1 MSVSTP
7 SHDGDGRTVLEID
20 DLAVRYAVEGGSAV
34 HAVDGATFSIEA
46 GETYG
51 LVGESGCGKTTLA
64 KSLIHLLDNNGYIER
79 GEVWYDGTI
88 PRWEGSDGEPT
99 REAIEDD
106 DVPVREDGM
115 TNLAELS
122 STQIRDIRWR
132 DIAIIPQ
139 SAMNALNPVYKVG
152 DQIVESIVRHEPET
166 PEAEAYQ
173 RARDLLERVGIE
185 PDRADDYA
193 HQFSGGMKQ
202 RAVIA
207 MAMSC
212 NPDVLIADEP
222 TTALDVIIQDRIL
235 EELEQIQEEFGVS
248 IIVISHDISVMAEIC
263 DRMAVMYGGKVMES
277 GPKEDIF
284 DATANPYTLGLK
296 NSFPTITEAQQDLVS
311 IPGTPPKLQD
321 PDAGCR
327 FRERCPFAVE
337 ECHTSHPPMYD
348 AAATGTAVLEATDDE
363 RAHRTA
369 CYRIDEIEQI
379 RADAAEE
386 HTWTDETIES
396 QSR

>member
-1 MSVSTP
+1 MSI
-7 SHDGDGRTVLEID
+7 LEIN
-20 DLAVRYAVEGGSAV
+20 DLAVRYAVDDGSSV
-34 HAVDGATFSIEA
+34 HAVDGATFSVEP

-64 KSLIHLLDNNGYIER
+64 KSLIHLLDNNGFIES
-79 GEVWYDGTI
+79 GEIWFEGTI
-88 PRWEGSDGEPT
+88 PRWEGPDGEPT
-99 REAIEDD
+99 QEAIADD
-106 DVPVREDGM
+106 DIPVREDGK

-152 DQIVESIVRHEPET
+152 DQIVEAIIRHEPET
-166 PEAEAYQ
+166 SEEEAYE

-185 PDRADDYA
+185 PERADDYA

-207 MAMSC
+207 MAMAC

-277 GPKEDIF
+277 GEKDAIF
-284 DATANPYTLGLK
+284 DSTANPYTLGLK
-296 NSFPTITEAQQDLVS
+296 NSFPTITEADQQLVS
-311 IPGTPPKLQD
+311 IPGTPPTLQD

-337 ECHTSHPPMYD
+337 ECHTSHPPMYGVE
-348 AAATGTAVLEATDDE
+348 AAEDTGTLNASEEE
-363 RAHRTA
+363 RAHRSA
-369 CYRIDEIEQI
+369 CYRIDELEKI
-379 RADAAEE
+379 RTDATKEE
-386 HTWTDETIES
+386 TWTEEKIES
-396 QSR
+396 R